1 MSIRIRWT
9 EKGYMI
15 KCTEN
20 YYEITF
26 EVNPWKKIEKCII
39 EITLKAEWGTDSTS
53 MLAGLF

>member
-1 MSIRIRWT
+1 
-9 EKGYMI
+9 MI